1 MSEQL
6 PLASAMTTALDATDS
21 EHAHWLD
28 RLTRRCETLTR
39 PVAFIGVLGML
50 IASGVTVVDVLL
62 RWLANS
68 GITGLNE
75 IVAVTF
81 AVAVTACLPSGMARG
96 VNLCVD
102 VLERRFSP
110 RMAAS
115 LKAVGSAALFV
126 FFALLT
132 WQMSVYTGDLARDDR
147 ATVMLSLP
155 QAPFMA
161 VASLLLGLA
170 TLVQAVVSANDF
182 RRAFALGASQ
192 SPTTP
197 MAAALNVAVSCLAI
211 GCAAVAL
218 LGIADFGMLERWT
231 ESHTTFVVT
240 AAVLLMWAFL
250 LCLIPLAAV
259 MGLMGVVGCALYIG
273 FAPAYTA
280 MISEAVGF
288 LANYQVAALPLFL
301 LMGSFAAVAG
311 VAEDVYRLAQA
322 MLGSFRGGL
331 AMATIGGCAGFGA
344 VTGSSL
350 ATVATF
356 GYVALPEMRA
366 RGYAPQFSLG
376 CVAAGGTLGALIPPS
391 GPLIIFALLTEASIG
406 QLFVA
411 AIVPG
416 LIAVALYL
424 AAISITVRVRPDYA
438 PEAVKAAPGEL
449 LAAIRRSG
457 AVVALFGSVIGGM
470 YTGIFTATEAS
481 AVGAF
486 GAFLVALLRRR
497 LSGGVFWRVMAETT
511 ASTAMIYSLI
521 FGVLTFSF
529 FVNVS
534 ELPEKLTAF
543 VVSLQAAPIVI
554 IGLILLVYLFLGCIM
569 DSFTVMVITV
579 PIVTP
584 IILHL
589 GYDMVWWGIINL
601 VVVETGLI
609 TPPFGLHLFVL
620 KSMTPGVPLGTI
632 YKGVLPYCA
641 ADFVKL
647 FLLILFPI
655 LSTWLPSTMFH

>member
-1 MSEQL
+1 MPPRRHRLE
-6 PLASAMTTALDATDS
+6 ALRAWC
-21 EHAHWLD
+21 E
-28 RLTRRCETLTR
+28 RLTQ

-50 IASGVTVVDVLL
+50 IASGITVVDVLL

-68 GITGLNE
+68 GITALNE
-75 IVAVTF
+75 IIAMTF
-81 AVAVTACLPSGMARG
+81 AVAVTACIPSGIARG
-96 VNLCVD
+96 VNLSVD
-102 VLERRFSP
+102 VLEPRFSP
-110 RMAAS
+110 RMVAY
-115 LKAVGSAALFV
+115 LKVAGGAALLL
-126 FFALLT
+126 FFAFLT
-132 WQMSVYTGDLARDDR
+132 WHMTRYAGDLAHDNR
-147 ATVMLSLP
+147 ATMMLGLP
-155 QAPFMA
+155 QAPFMMA
-161 VASLLLGLA
+161 ASALLALASLVQLVVVGDDLRQAAAIGEGPTVRSAFDLA
-170 TLVQAVVSANDF
+170 ALFVGACLVAVVVLAAAD
-182 RRAFALGASQ
+182 FAL
-192 SPTTP
+192 
-197 MAAALNVAVSCLAI
+197 
-211 GCAAVAL
+211 
-218 LGIADFGMLERWT
+218 FERWMQG
-231 ESHTTFVVT
+231 HTTMAVMS
-240 AAVLLMWAFL
+240 AVLLTWVFL
-250 LCLIPLAAV
+250 LGTIPLAAV
-259 MGLMGVVGCALYIG
+259 LGLMGIVGCAAFIG
-273 FAPAYTA
+273 FAPAFSA
-280 MISEAVGF
+280 MVSEAVGF
-288 LANYQVAALPLFL
+288 LSNYQVAALPLFL

-322 MLGSFRGGL
+322 LLGAFRGGL

-416 LIAVALYL
+416 LIAVSLYL
-424 AAISITVRVRPDYA
+424 AAIALAVHYNRALA
-438 PEAVKAAPGEL
+438 PEAARRAPGEL
-449 LAAIRRSG
+449 VAAIRRCG
-457 AVVALFGSVIGGM
+457 AVAVLFGAVIGGM
-470 YTGIFTATEAS
+470 YSGIFTATEAA

-486 GAFLVALLRRR
+486 GAFAVALARRR
-497 LSGGVFWRVMAETT
+497 LNGGVFWRVMAETT

-534 ELPEKLTAF
+534 ELPDKLTAL
-543 VVSLQAAPIVI
+543 VGGLHLAPLAIV
-554 IGLILLVYLFLGCIM
+554 GLILLVYLFLGCVM

-601 VVVETGLI
+601 VVIETGLI

-620 KSMTPGVPLGTI
+620 KSMSPGVPLGTI
-632 YKGVLPYCA
+632 YKGVLPFCA

-647 FLLILFPI
+647 ILLVLFPAV
-655 LSTWLPSTMFH
+655 STWLPSTMFH

>member
-1 MSEQL
+1 VH
-6 PLASAMTTALDATDS
+6 PP
-21 EHAHWLD
+21 WL
-28 RLTRRCETLTR
+28 LTLRGWCETLTR

-50 IASGVTVVDVLL
+50 IASGITVADVLL

-68 GITGLNE
+68 GITALNE
-75 IVAVTF
+75 IVAMTF
-81 AVAVTACLPSGMARG
+81 AVAVTACIPSGIARG
-96 VNLCVD
+96 VNLSVD
-102 VLERRFSP
+102 VLEPRFSP
-110 RMAAS
+110 RIAAY
-115 LKAVGSAALFV
+115 LKAAGGAALLL

-132 WQMSVYTGDLARDDR
+132 WHMLRYAEGLAHDDR
-147 ATVMLSLP
+147 ATVMLGLP
-155 QAPFMA
+155 QAPFMLTA
-161 VASLLLGLA
+161 TALLALA
-170 TLVQAVVSANDF
+170 TLVQLVVVGDEL
-182 RRAFALGASQ
+182 RRAA
-192 SPTTP
+192 
-197 MAAALNVAVSCLAI
+197 AI
-211 GCAAVAL
+211 GDGPIVRSAFDLAAILVIGGVIAVAI
-218 LGIADFGMLERWT
+218 LGFVDFSILERAMQ
-231 ESHTTFVVT
+231 SHTTAAVSI
-240 AAVLLMWAFL
+240 AVLLTWVFL
-250 LCLIPLAAV
+250 LGLIPLAAV
-259 MGLMGVVGCALYIG
+259 LGLMGIVGCAAFIG
-273 FAPAYTA
+273 FAPAYSA
-280 MISEAVGF
+280 MVSEAVGF
-288 LANYQVAALPLFL
+288 LSNYQVAALPLFL

-322 MLGSFRGGL
+322 LLGAFRGGL

-416 LIAVALYL
+416 LIAVLLYL
-424 AAISITVRVRPDYA
+424 TAITVAVRGNPRLV
-438 PEAVKAAPGEL
+438 PEAARTVPGEL
-449 LAAIRRSG
+449 RAALRRSG
-457 AVVALFGSVIGGM
+457 AVAVLFGAVIGGM
-470 YTGIFTATEAS
+470 YSGIFTATEAA

-486 GAFLVALLRRR
+486 GAFLVALARRR

-534 ELPEKLTAF
+534 ELPDKLTAL
-543 VVSLQAAPIVI
+543 VAGLHVAPLVI
-554 IGLILLVYLFLGCIM
+554 IAMILLVYLFLGCVM

-601 VVVETGLI
+601 VVIETGLI

-620 KSMTPGVPLGTI
+620 KSMSPDVSLGAI
-632 YKGVLPYCA
+632 YRGVLPFCA

-647 FLLILFPI
+647 FLLVLFPVI
-655 LSTWLPSTMFH
+655 STWLPSTMFH

>member
-1 MSEQL
+1 MSQGR
-6 PLASAMTTALDATDS
+6 
-21 EHAHWLD
+21 HWLEALRGWCE
-28 RLTRRCETLTR
+28 RLTQ

-50 IASGVTVVDVLL
+50 IASGITVVDVLL

-68 GITGLNE
+68 GITALNE
-75 IVAVTF
+75 IIAMTF
-81 AVAVTACLPSGMARG
+81 AVAVTACIPSGMARG
-96 VNLCVD
+96 VNLSID
-102 VLERRFSP
+102 VLEPRFSP
-110 RMAAS
+110 RMAAW
-115 LKAVGSAALFV
+115 LKAAGGAALLL

-132 WQMSVYTGDLARDDR
+132 WHMVRYTGDLARDNR
-147 ATVMLSLP
+147 ATMMLGLP

-161 VASLLLGLA
+161 VASALLALA
-170 TLVQAVVSANDF
+170 AAVQLVVVADDV
-182 RRAFALGASQ
+182 RRAATAGGDGSAGRSALDW
-192 SPTTP
+192 
-197 MAAALNVAVSCLAI
+197 AALLVGLCVLAFAVLMFT
-211 GCAAVAL
+211 
-218 LGIADFGMLERWT
+218 DFGLIQRWT
-231 ESHTTFVVT
+231 QANTTAAVT
-240 AAVLLMWAFL
+240 AAVLLTWVFL
-250 LCLIPLAAV
+250 LGLIPLGAV
-259 MGLMGVVGCALYIG
+259 LGLMGVVGCAAFIG
-273 FAPAYTA
+273 FAPAYSA

-288 LANYQVAALPLFL
+288 LSNYQVAALPLFL

-322 MLGSFRGGL
+322 VLGAFRGGL

-356 GYVALPEMRA
+356 GYVALPQMKA

-416 LIAVALYL
+416 LLAVSLYL
-424 AAISITVRVRPDYA
+424 TAIALTVRANPRLA
-438 PEAVKAAPGEL
+438 PEAVRPAPGEL
-449 LAAIRRSG
+449 RAAVRRCG
-457 AVVALFGSVIGGM
+457 AVAALFGAVIGGM
-470 YTGIFTATEAS
+470 YSGIFTATEAA

-486 GAFLVALLRRR
+486 GAFVVALARRR
-497 LSGGVFWRVMAETT
+497 LTGGVFWRVMAETT

-534 ELPEKLTAF
+534 ELPDKLTAL
-543 VVSLQAAPIVI
+543 VGGLQVAPLVI
-554 IGLILLVYLFLGCIM
+554 IALILLVYLFLGCIM

-601 VVVETGLI
+601 VVIETGLI

-632 YKGVLPYCA
+632 YKGVLPFCA

-647 FLLILFPI
+647 FCLVLFPVI
-655 LSTWLPSTMFH
+655 STWLPSTMFH